1 MKTINIGPNVKVVP
15 NWIFAFLRSVTDV
28 TMVRGVETIGT
39 GAFYG
44 CSSLTNLSL
53 ANSITSIGVSAF
65 RECTALDNVELP
77 MSLISIGDFSFYQ
90 DTGLTAIT
98 IPENV
103 KKLGMFC
110 FAYCTNLDLVTYNA
124 TDASET
130 DVIDPADGLAAP
142 PFSNSGN
149 NLVIGSNVKAL
160 PDECF
165 RTMKCTSVTLPIG
178 LERIGAEVFTNL
190 KFTSIEIPASVK
202 SIGEDAFKN
211 CTSLEEIR
219 IRNSEENLTGAPWGA
234 PASVNIVWDP

>member
-1 MKTINIGPNVKVVP
+1 MTVAG
-15 NWIFAFLRSVTDV
+15 
-28 TMVRGVETIGT
+28 GVETIGT

-65 RECTALDNVELP
+65 RDCTALENVELP
-77 MSLISIGDFSFYQ
+77 MSLISIGDLSFYQ
-90 DTGLTAIT
+90 DTGLRAIT

-103 KKLGMFC
+103 KKLGWFC
-110 FAYCTNLDLVTYNA
+110 FAYCTNLDLVIYNA

-160 PDECF
+160 PNLCF
-165 RTMKCTSVTLPIG
+165 RSMKCTSVTLPIG
-178 LERIGAEVFTNL
+178 LERIGTEAFANL

-202 SIGEDAFKN
+202 SIGDEAFVN
-211 CTSLEEIR
+211 CTKLEEIR
-219 IRNSEENLTGAPWGA
+219 IRGSEGSITGEPWGA
-234 PASVNIVWDP
+234 PASVNIVWEP